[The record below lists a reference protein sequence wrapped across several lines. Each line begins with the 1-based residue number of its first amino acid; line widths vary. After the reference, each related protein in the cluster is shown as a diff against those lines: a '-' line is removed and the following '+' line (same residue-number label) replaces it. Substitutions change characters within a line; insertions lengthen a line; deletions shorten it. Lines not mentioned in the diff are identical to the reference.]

1 MNTNQLIAKIK
12 KHPARDQLGMILCHN
27 GVVRGTSRD
36 GRKVT
41 GLRVTVDRE
50 RLAKVLAEHRS
61 RPGIVD
67 IQVEIAADTDLS
79 IGDDV
84 MLLVVA
90 GDIRE
95 NVIAVLTDTLNAIKT
110 TVTAKTEFFAYCA
123 PGQGGRHVR
132 TDPHR

>member
-1 MNTNQLIAKIK
+1 MNADQLIAKIK
-12 KHPARDQLGMILCHN
+12 AHPAYDQVGMILCHN

-50 RLAKVLAEHRS
+50 RLVKVLDEYRS

-67 IQVEIAADTDLS
+67 IQVEIAAGADLS
-79 IGDDV
+79 IGEDV

-90 GDIRE
+90 GDVRE
-95 NVIAVLTDTLNAIKT
+95 NVIDALTDTLNAIKT
-110 TVTAKTEFFAYCA
+110 TVTAKTEFFA
-123 PGQGGRHVR
+123 
-132 TDPHR
+132 